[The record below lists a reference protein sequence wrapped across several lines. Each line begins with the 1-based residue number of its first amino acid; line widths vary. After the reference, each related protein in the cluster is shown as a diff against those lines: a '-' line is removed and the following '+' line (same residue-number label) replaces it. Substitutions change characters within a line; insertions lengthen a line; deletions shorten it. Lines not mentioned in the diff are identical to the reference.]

1 MEKNRVIE
9 IGGIQLYVDDVEYNY
24 YWNAKRCG
32 ENSESYIIACR
43 RLLGIGP
50 KGNEIGISTLNF
62 IGGSA
67 AVQKLAR
74 SSIVSYE
81 ENTSEATKREV
92 YERGAKYAIMEEQE
106 INAHDDE
113 FEPDLEL

>member
-1 MEKNRVIE
+1 MNKNRIIE
-9 IGGIQLYVDDVEYNY
+9 IDGIQLYVDEVEYNY

-32 ENSESYIIACR
+32 ENSEPYIIACR

-50 KGNEIGISTLNF
+50 KGNKIGVSALNF
-62 IGGSA
+62 IDGSA

-74 SSIVSYE
+74 GSIVSYK
-81 ENTSEATKREV
+81 ENASEDTRSETSENV
-92 YERGAKYAIMEEQE
+92 AKYALIKGQD

-113 FEPDLEL
+113 FEPDMEL